1 MTNILIT
8 GGSRGIGYELVKQF
22 AADTN
27 NCVVVLSRNIN
38 KLEQLKQEC
47 AKYNQNV
54 IHIYKVDFKSS
65 TLQKELQNILTK
77 ENKHFHIVINNAGV
91 LINKPFTE
99 TTTADWQ
106 TVFTTN
112 VFAPATLIKEVIS
125 YNNTNEQTHIVNIS
139 SMGGFQGSVKFAG
152 LSAYSSSKAA
162 LANLTEVLAEEY
174 KDTNIK
180 INCLALGSVQTE
192 MLQEAFPDY
201 QAKVSAKQMAK
212 YIYQFALTGTT
223 LFNGKILPVSVT
235 TP

>member
-1 MTNILIT
+1 MINVLIT

-22 AADTN
+22 AADAN
-27 NCVVVLSRNIN
+27 NYVVVLSRNIE

-47 AKYNQNV
+47 TQLYQNT
-54 IHIYKVDFKSS
+54 IHIHQVDFNSPA
-65 TLQKELQNILTK
+65 LNHELQTILAK

-91 LINKPFTE
+91 LINKPFSE
-99 TTTADWQ
+99 TTTSDWQ
-106 TVFTTN
+106 TIFTTN
-112 VFAPATLIKEVIS
+112 VFAPATLIKEVINC
-125 YNNTNEQTHIVNIS
+125 NNKNEQTHIVNIS

-174 KDTNIK
+174 KGTNVK

-192 MLQEAFPDY
+192 MLQEAFPGY
-201 QAKVSAKQMAK
+201 LAQVTAKEMAA
-212 YIYQFALTGTT
+212 YIVDFSLIGVRY
-223 LFNGKILPVSVT
+223 FNGKVIPLSKY

>member
-1 MTNILIT
+1 MTNVLIT

-22 AADTN
+22 AADST
-27 NCVVVLSRNIN
+27 NCVVVLARNID

-47 AKYNQNV
+47 VQLFNNT
-54 IHIYKVDFKSS
+54 IHIYKVEFNSA
-65 TLQKELQNILTK
+65 TLSQELQNILVN
-77 ENKHFHIVINNAGV
+77 ENKHFHVVINNAGV
-91 LINKPFTE
+91 LINKPFKE
-99 TTTADWQ
+99 TTAVDWQ

-112 VFAPATLIKEVIS
+112 VFAPSVLIKEVICR
-125 YNNTNEQTHIVNIS
+125 NNKHEQTHIVNIG
-139 SMGGFQGSVKFAG
+139 SMGGFQGSAKFAG

-201 QAKVSAKQMAK
+201 QAKVSAKQMAT
-212 YIYQFALTGTT
+212 YIKEFSLSGDK
-223 LFNGKILPVSVT
+223 LFNGKILPVSIT

>member
-27 NCVVVLSRNIN
+27 NCVVVLSRNID

-65 TLQKELQNILTK
+65 ILQKELQNILTK

-99 TTTADWQ
+99 TTTDDWQ

-139 SMGGFQGSVKFAG
+139 SMGGFQGSIKFAG

-180 INCLALGSVQTE
+180 INCLALGSAQTE
-192 MLQEAFPDY
+192 MLHEAFPGY

-212 YIYQFALTGTT
+212 YIKEFSLSGDK

>member
-22 AADTN
+22 ATHSN
-27 NCVVVLSRNIN
+27 HHIVVLSRNID

-47 AKYNQNV
+47 IQLYKNV
-54 IHIYKVDFKSS
+54 IHIYKVDFNSS
-65 TLQKELQNILTK
+65 SLSDEIQNILAK
-77 ENKHFHIVINNAGV
+77 EDKHFHVLVNNAGV

-99 TTTADWQ
+99 TTTTDWQ

-112 VFAPATLIKEVIS
+112 VFAPAILIKEVI
-125 YNNTNEQTHIVNIS
+125 YRNNKNEQTHIVNIG
-139 SMGGFQGSVKFAG
+139 SMGGFQGSAKFAG

-180 INCLALGSVQTE
+180 INCLALGSAQTE

-201 QAKVSAKQMAK
+201 QAKVSAKQMAT
-212 YIYQFALTGTT
+212 YIKEFCLSGDK